1 MTQVRVVTDSSA
13 DLPPEIVQAL
23 GITVLP
29 VNIHFGN
36 KVYRDGVD
44 INAQEFFERL
54 SRDGT
59 PPPSTT
65 PPPLSLFEATF
76 ADLMK
81 QTDQIVAIH
90 ASGKLSQTYSR
101 AQRAAAPLLGRARI
115 AVIDSQLV
123 SVGLG
128 TLVTAAA
135 RAAEAGV
142 QVEEVVR
149 LVRGMIPRIY
159 IAFFSDTLEYL
170 ERGGRI
176 RKAQAI
182 LGGMLNIKP
191 LLILEDGDIVALE
204 KVRTRAKAVE
214 KLVEFIVEF
223 THIEKMTI
231 LHSTTPEDVNLLI
244 EQINL
249 ALPNLDLKV
258 DLYGPALGTHLGPGA
273 LGVVV
278 YEGM

>member
-1 MTQVRVVTDSSA
+1 MSQVYVVTDSSA
-13 DLPPEIVQAL
+13 DLPPELVQAL

-36 KVYRDGVD
+36 KVYRDGID

-54 SRDGT
+54 ARNGV
-59 PPPSTT
+59 PPSTT
-65 PPPLSLFEATF
+65 PPPVSLYESTF
-76 ADLMK
+76 ADLLK
-81 QTDQIVAIH
+81 QTDQIIAIH
-90 ASGKLSQTYSR
+90 ASSKLSQNFAR
-101 AQRAAAPLLGRARI
+101 AQRAAAPLLGRATI

-135 RAAEAGV
+135 RAAEAGE
-142 QVEEVVR
+142 QLDEIVR

-159 IAFFSDTLEYL
+159 IAFFSDTLDYL

-182 LGGMLNIKP
+182 LGSMLNIKP

-244 EQINL
+244 EQVNL
-249 ALPNLDLKV
+249 ALPNLDMQV
-258 DLYGPALGTHLGPGA
+258 ELYGPALGTHLGPGA

>member
-1 MTQVRVVTDSSA
+1 MSQVKIVTDSSS
-13 DLPPEIVQAL
+13 DLAPEVAAGL

-29 VNIHFGN
+29 INIHFGN
-36 KVYRDGVD
+36 KTYRDGVD
-44 INAQEFFERL
+44 LNADEFFERL
-54 SRDGT
+54 ARNSVFPT
-59 PPPSTT
+59 TT
-65 PPPLSLFEATF
+65 PPALSLFEDTF
-76 ADLMK
+76 GDLMK

-90 ASGKLSQTYSR
+90 LSSKLSQTWAR
-101 AQRAAAPLLGRARI
+101 AQRAASPLLGRAKI
-115 AVIDSQLV
+115 HVIDSQLV

-128 TLVTAAA
+128 MLVTSAAQ
-135 RAAEAGV
+135 AAENGANV
-142 QVEEVVR
+142 DEVVR

-159 IAFFSDTLEYL
+159 IAFFSETLEFL

-223 THIEKMTI
+223 THIEKMVI
-231 LHSTTPEDVNLLI
+231 LHSTTPDDVNLLI

-249 ALPNLDLKV
+249 ALPNLDMKV
-258 DLYGPALGTHLGPGA
+258 ELYGPALGTHLGPGA

>member
-1 MTQVRVVTDSSA
+1 MTQVKVITDSSA
-13 DLPPEIVQAL
+13 DLAPESAAAL

-29 VNIHFGN
+29 INIHFGN
-36 KVYRDGVD
+36 KTYRDGLD
-44 INAQEFFERL
+44 INAEEFFDRL
-54 SRDGT
+54 TRNT
-59 PPPSTT
+59 VFPTTT
-65 PPPLSLFEATF
+65 PPASSLFEDTF
-76 ADLMK
+76 AELMK

-90 ASGKLSQTYSR
+90 VSSKLSQTWAR
-101 AQRAAAPLLGRARI
+101 AQRAASPLLGRAKI
-115 AVIDSQLV
+115 HVIDSQLV

-128 TLVTAAA
+128 MLVTAAA
-135 RAAEAGV
+135 QAAESGANV
-142 QVEEVVR
+142 DEVVR

-214 KLVEFIVEF
+214 KLVEFIIEF
-223 THIEKMTI
+223 THIERMVI
-231 LHSTTPEDVNLLI
+231 LHSTTSDDVNLLI
-244 EQINL
+244 EQLNL
-249 ALPNLDLKV
+249 ALPNLDMRV
-258 DLYGPALGTHLGPGA
+258 ELYGPSLGTHLGPGA